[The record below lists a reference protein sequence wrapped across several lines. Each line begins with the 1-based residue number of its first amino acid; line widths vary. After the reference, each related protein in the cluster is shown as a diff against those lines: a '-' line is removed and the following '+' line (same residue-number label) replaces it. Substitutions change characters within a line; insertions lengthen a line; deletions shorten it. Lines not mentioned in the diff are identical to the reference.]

1 MKGLRRIIVVGGGA
15 SGVLLAVHLLRHRPE
30 GLIVTLVER
39 RPELGAGIAYATRH
53 PDHLL
58 NVRASNMSAF
68 PDDPGHFSRWLA
80 ARATDCG
87 PDGFAPRRLYGD
99 YLADLTD
106 PLFLEGQLRRVRG
119 EAVAL
124 REDAARLEVLCR
136 DGGSGPETSIRGD
149 AAVVATGN
157 EGPSLP
163 PEPWRHAGWGGEQE
177 RPPIPH
183 DAPVV
188 VIGTGLTMVDRVL
201 WLLHDGHTGPITAV
215 SRHGLVPQ
223 AHRLAPPTALFE
235 TEDVPSGEPIVPLTR
250 WLRGKADAAERAGAG
265 WRTAV
270 DGLRPHTQALWGRLP
285 DAERRR
291 FLRHARPFWDV
302 HRHRIAPHAAV
313 QLGEAERQGQL
324 RVLAGRV
331 TGFTPHPG
339 GVAVSV
345 SPRGT
350 GREEVLDAAAVFE
363 CRGRSA
369 DVSLS
374 ENPFLQSLLNGG
386 QARPDALGLGLDV
399 TDSCALIDDEGRAS
413 DRIYATG
420 PITAGTFWEI
430 VAIPDIRAQAARL
443 AGALAAAPEQR
454 RQANQDRRAWA

>member
-1 MKGLRRIIVVGGGA
+1 MTGLRRIIIMGGGA
-15 SGVLLAVHLLRHRPE
+15 SGVLLAVHLLRHRPG
-30 GLIVTLVER
+30 GLIVTLVEKR
-39 RPELGAGIAYATRH
+39 SELGAGVAYATRH

-80 ARATDCG
+80 ARGSDCG

-124 REDAARLEVLCR
+124 REDASGIEVLCR
-136 DGGSGPETSIRGD
+136 NGEGGPETSVRGD

-157 EGPSLP
+157 EGPTLP
-163 PEPWRHAGWGGEQE
+163 PEPWRHAGWGDERE
-177 RPPIPH
+177 RPPIPQ

-223 AHRLAPPTALFE
+223 AHRSSPPTAAFE
-235 TEDVPSGEPIVPLTR
+235 SGDVPFGEPIVPLTR
-250 WLRGKADAAERAGAG
+250 WLRGKADAAERAGPG

-270 DGLRPHTQALWGRLP
+270 DGLRPHMQALWGRLP

-302 HRHRIAPHAAV
+302 HRHRIAPRAAV
-313 QLGEAERQGQL
+313 QLGEAERRGQL

-331 TGFTPHPG
+331 TGFHAASGRRGRLGVVPRDGGHGGARRRG
-339 GVAVSV
+339 GVRMPRPVRRRVALREPVPSV
-345 SPRGT
+345 T
-350 GREEVLDAAAVFE
+350 
-363 CRGRSA
+363 
-369 DVSLS
+369 
-374 ENPFLQSLLNGG
+374 
-386 QARPDALGLGLDV
+386 
-399 TDSCALIDDEGRAS
+399 
-413 DRIYATG
+413 
-420 PITAGTFWEI
+420 
-430 VAIPDIRAQAARL
+430 
-443 AGALAAAPEQR
+443 PER
-454 RQANQDRRAWA
+454 